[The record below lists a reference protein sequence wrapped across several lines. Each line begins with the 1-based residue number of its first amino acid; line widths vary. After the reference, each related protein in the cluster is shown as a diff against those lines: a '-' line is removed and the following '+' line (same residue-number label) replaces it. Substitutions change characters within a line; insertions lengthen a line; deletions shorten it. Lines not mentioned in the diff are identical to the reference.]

1 MQRKDGIRALAHIA
15 VHHSTH
21 QNYTVD
27 SLNLTAARPARK
39 AMAGAAAAVD
49 PRFGPLGSAEWQA
62 VLGGEAL
69 SAGELS
75 ALNAMAQLDMV
86 PAGSMLFTR
95 LQAAEHLVAV
105 VDGAVGLGLARDD
118 APFHLEHTV
127 RGPHWLDVSSAWL
140 GGGYGQDARVV
151 NEALVLRLPVEAVRQ
166 LICRHTDMLDRLL
179 VALAQNVH
187 SLTGVTHDLMHKDA
201 EKRLAA
207 WLLQRAVPAPEGG
220 SATISLKERKRDI
233 AAQLAITPETLSRM
247 MRQLNR
253 KGVIEVQGYAV
264 NVLSLTSLQA
274 LARD

>member
-1 MQRKDGIRALAHIA
+1 M
-15 VHHSTH
+15 
-21 QNYTVD
+21 D

-39 AMAGAAAAVD
+39 PVTGSVAVADLRLGA
-49 PRFGPLGSAEWQA
+49 AEWQA
-62 VLGGEAL
+62 VLGGESL
-69 SAGELS
+69 SSTELL
-75 ALNAMAQLDMV
+75 ALNAMAQLQQV
-86 PAGSMLFTR
+86 AVGSMVFTR
-95 LQAAEHLVAV
+95 LQAAEYLVAV

-151 NEALVLRLPVEAVRQ
+151 NEALVLRLPVEGMRQ
-166 LICRHTDMLDRLL
+166 LIARQADMLDRLL

-207 WLLQRAVPAPEGG
+207 WLLQRAVPVADGA
-220 SATISLKERKRDI
+220 ATISLKERKRDI

-253 KGVIEVQGYAV
+253 KGVIEVQGYSV
-264 NVLSLTSLQA
+264 KVLCLTALQA

>member
-1 MQRKDGIRALAHIA
+1 M
-15 VHHSTH
+15 
-21 QNYTVD
+21 D

-39 AMAGAAAAVD
+39 PVAGAVAVAD
-49 PRFGPLGSAEWQA
+49 LRLGAAEWLA
-62 VLGGEAL
+62 VLGGESL
-69 SAGELS
+69 SSPELQ
-75 ALNAMAQLDMV
+75 ALNAMAQLQQV
-86 PAGSMLFTR
+86 AVGSMVFTR
-95 LQAAEHLVAV
+95 QQPAEYLVAV

-118 APFHLEHTV
+118 VPFHLEHTV

-151 NEALVLRLPVEAVRQ
+151 NEALVLRLPVEGMRQ
-166 LICRHTDMLDRLL
+166 LIARQADMLDRLL
-179 VALAQNVH
+179 VALAQNVY

-207 WLLQRAVPAPEGG
+207 WLLQRVVPAADG
-220 SATISLKERKRDI
+220 AAAISLKERKRDI

-253 KGVIEVQGYAV
+253 KGVIEVQGYSV
-264 NVLSLTSLQA
+264 KVLCLAALQA

>member
-1 MQRKDGIRALAHIA
+1 M
-15 VHHSTH
+15 
-21 QNYTVD
+21 D

-39 AMAGAAAAVD
+39 PVTGSVAVADLRLGA
-49 PRFGPLGSAEWQA
+49 AEWQA
-62 VLGGEAL
+62 VLGGESLSSTELLAL
-69 SAGELS
+69 H
-75 ALNAMAQLDMV
+75 AMAQLEQMAV
-86 PAGSMLFTR
+86 GSMVFTR
-95 LQAAEHLVAV
+95 QQPAEYLVAV

-151 NEALVLRLPVEAVRQ
+151 NEALVLRLPVEGMRQ
-166 LICRHTDMLDRLL
+166 LIARQADMLDRLL

-207 WLLQRAVPAPEGG
+207 WLLQRAVPVADG
-220 SATISLKERKRDI
+220 AAAISLKERKRDI

-253 KGVIEVQGYAV
+253 KGVIEVQGYSV
-264 NVLSLTSLQA
+264 KVLCLTALQA